1 MFNRVVKI
9 MWFPIVAVA
18 AAYMGLSAVDTAKAE
33 EANPVVIME
42 TSKGT
47 ITIELYP
54 DKAPVSVENFL
65 WYVDNSF
72 YDGLIFHRVMPDFMI
87 QGGGFTKDLVK
98 KSSNPA
104 IKNEATNG
112 LKNSRG
118 TVAMARTPDPNS
130 ATCQF
135 FINLK
140 DNNFLNYQNPQNYG
154 YAVFGEVTD
163 GMDVVDAIAAVK
175 TVTKDGYKDVPAT
188 PVVITKAYRQ
198 EAPAKGDTKDAPEKA
213 SSGE

>member
-1 MFNRVVKI
+1 MFNRFVKVI
-9 MWFPIVAVA
+9 WFPIVAALVA
-18 AAYMGLSAVDTAKAE
+18 CLGLWTVSTANAQ
-33 EANPVVIME
+33 EANPVVVME

-72 YDGLIFHRVMPDFMI
+72 YDGLIFHRVIPDFMI

-98 KSSNPA
+98 KSSNPP
-104 IKNEATNG
+104 IKNEANNG
-112 LKNSRG
+112 LKNNRG

-154 YAVFGEVTD
+154 YAVFGEVID

-175 TVTKDGYKDVPAT
+175 TATKDGYKDVPAT

-198 EAPAKGDTKDAPEKA
+198 EAPAKGDTKDAPKKA
-213 SSGE
+213 SAGE